1 MALFSAALFLRRI
14 TFHQMFCR
22 TAVSIYRIFLFL
34 LPSHNVPNQTKP
46 TKPNLANQTKPA
58 IPNLPDQTYQTKP
71 TKPNL
76 SSHTYQTKQTCQT
89 YHKLTEPNLPNQTKL
104 KLQFKAVNALVH
116 SAFGNVFNLFI
127 KGWFG
132 VHGPSSAKTFS
143 RYIAS
148 VFHFETL

>member
-1 MALFSAALFLRRI
+1 
-14 TFHQMFCR
+14 MFCR
-22 TAVSIYRIFLFL
+22 FAVSIYLIFLFL

-46 TKPNLANQTKPA
+46 TKQNLANQTKPA
-58 IPNLPDQTYQTKP
+58 IPNLPEQTYQTKP

-76 SSHTYQTKQTCQT
+76 SSHTYQTKPTKQTCQT
-89 YHKLTEPNLPNQTKL
+89 YPNKLTEPNLPNQTHQTKP
-104 KLQFKAVNALVH
+104 KLQFKAVNSLVRI
-116 SAFGNVFNLFI
+116 AFGNVLNLFI

-148 VFHFETL
+148 VFYFATP